1 MHFQILLNWWVFH
14 DLTYRRTYCISFMY
28 DKTMIHFFIWKVMA
42 CTKTFPRHSS
52 RRDRL
57 HIGFTRSTDFHNA
70 GSIRV
75 KYSSIWRSQVA
86 RNDHKS
92 KQTNDEKSLTRF
104 VTERALACKVPIK
117 QTHNFYRYKSRFKCC
132 IPILFFQVVFWIWR
146 RWFIGFLQ
154 TLVRYCQWIQ
164 MKHAGLK
171 MGQRQGLLFMAWES
185 STLLENLNIVL
196 LVSKEK
202 LSTIYTVLY
211 LMIFILHFYGW
222 LFYQIPVLQNIGFHD
237 EQPDIADNSFGT
249 SFKFLPFRRAV
260 AKMGIW
266 LRKQRVVIALFYFFK
281 INHT

>member
-1 MHFQILLNWWVFH
+1 MLY
-14 DLTYRRTYCISFMY
+14 TC
-28 DKTMIHFFIWKVMA
+28 
-42 CTKTFPRHSS
+42 
-52 RRDRL
+52 
-57 HIGFTRSTDFHNA
+57 
-70 GSIRV
+70 
-75 KYSSIWRSQVA
+75 
-86 RNDHKS
+86 
-92 KQTNDEKSLTRF
+92 F
-104 VTERALACKVPIK
+104 V
-117 QTHNFYRYKSRFKCC
+117 
-132 IPILFFQVVFWIWR
+132 FQVVFWIWR

-266 LRKQRVVIALFYFFK
+266 LRKQRVVIAIFYFLK